1 MAVVMVVAFAMFATS
16 ALAYTHTVTLK
27 VGSSGSQ
34 VMALQTA
41 LGATADGVFGPATK
55 AKVMAFQSANGLT
68 ADGVVG
74 AMTGAKLAGGSTTGS
89 TGGATCPNGNLLSN
103 NCMPGSTTGSTGSL
117 EGTDGTINDVDTLSS
132 YSSEEVG
139 EGEEDVKVA
148 GFDLEASNDGDIAIK
163 SLKLNFD
170 QTGNAAGDSDH
181 LDDYITGVSV
191 WMGSTKVGS
200 ADVDDFSENSDDTF
214 SKTITL
220 SNAVVK
226 ADETEAFYITVDGGN
241 SFDSS
246 DIDSDSWTVNVS
258 SIRYEDGS
266 GVVSTDTTTGDLGA
280 SGTGIGTNGTLG
292 DGVPMNFVSF
302 STAADTE
309 LKLSTV
315 SSNPEAGIV
324 VASNTGTT
332 DDVVL
337 LKGKMK
343 LDGDSDVLLDE
354 FPVTFSPTSSNF
366 NVIASS
372 IKLMIGNEEY
382 SESVPSIAAAA
393 SATVTFDNLDYTIE
407 AGDTVEFQVLA
418 EIADTD
424 DFTAGATVTASVT
437 STNRANLDVENEEGD
452 QLAEGEKSGTVS
464 GEALEFRANGITVSL
479 VSTTA
484 TKSASDSN
492 DADTATFTIKFKV
505 TAVGDDVYVAT
516 TASTAGAMNNLYA
529 VDYSGTATVTD
540 VSGVLVNNTDTT
552 VTSGLYLIEEGESE
566 TFTLTVL
573 RNGSANDDLFRAALT
588 SIKWDDEAGDTTP
601 DNNYTTNLD
610 DFKTDYVSLD

>member
-1 MAVVMVVAFAMFATS
+1 MMVVAFAFVASTAS
-16 ALAYTHTVTLK
+16 AAYMHTVTLK

-34 VMALQTA
+34 VVELQKA
-41 LGATADGVFGPATK
+41 LGGLTADGSFGPATK
-55 AKVMAFQSANGLT
+55 AAVMAFQSTNGLSP
-68 ADGVVG
+68 DGVVG
-74 AMTGAKLAGGSTTGS
+74 AMTGAKLAGGSTGS

-103 NCMPGSTTGSTGSL
+103 NCMPGSTTSTGSL

-139 EGEEDVKVA
+139 EGEEDAKVA
-148 GFDLEASNDGDIAIK
+148 GFDLEASNDGDIAIR

-170 QTGNAAGDSDH
+170 QTGNASGDSDH
-181 LDDYITGVSV
+181 LDDYITGVAV

-200 ADVDDFSENSDDTF
+200 ADVDDFSENSDNTF

-258 SIRYEDGS
+258 SIRYEDGT

-280 SGTGIGTNGTLG
+280 TGTGIGTNGTLG

-464 GEALEFRANGITVSL
+464 GEALEFRANGITVAL

-484 TKSASDSN
+484 TKSASDTN

-588 SIKWDDEAGDTTP
+588 SLKWDDEAGDTTP